1 MTYDGT
7 SSGFAKLSHPECQ
20 TFVERVIA
28 RLQSDGRFN
37 GLLIAGSGLSG
48 EMDEFSDLD
57 LILVCRPE
65 CFDKIMTERRSV
77 AESFGELLAAFTGE
91 HVGEPALL
99 ICLFNKP
106 LLHVDLKFI
115 VAQQLSSRVED
126 PVVAWSL
133 GTEIETQLSRGLANW
148 PNLPPEWFEERFWI
162 WIHYAAQKAG
172 RGELF
177 EATDLLALIRQ
188 QVLGPMNCRNH
199 GKNQRGVR
207 RVEQFAPTFA
217 GSLQGTLCVHEK
229 SDVLRALHQAIA
241 IYRQL
246 RAPYVPSNLNE
257 ERARIVVNYVGSL
270 QEQS

>member
-7 SSGFAKLSHPECQ
+7 RSGSATLPHPECQ
-20 TFVERVIA
+20 AFIERVID

-37 GLLIAGSGLSG
+37 GLLVAGSALSG
-48 EMDEFSDLD
+48 EMDPFSDLD

-65 CFDKIMTERRSV
+65 CFDEIMKERRSV
-77 AESFGELLAAFTGE
+77 AESFGPLLAAFTGE

-99 ICLFNKP
+99 ICLFDKP

-126 PVVAWSL
+126 PVVAWSR
-133 GTEIETQLSRGLANW
+133 GAEIETQLSRAQANW

-177 EATDLLALIRQ
+177 EAIDTLALVRQ
-188 QVLGPMNCRNH
+188 QVLGPMNGRNH
-199 GKNQRGVR
+199 GRNQRGVR

-217 GSLQGTLCVHEK
+217 ESLQGTLCVHEK
-229 SDVLRALHQAIA
+229 SDVLRALRQAIA
-241 IYRQL
+241 IYMEL
-246 RAPYVPSNLNE
+246 RSPYVPSNLNE
-257 ERARIVVNYVGSL
+257 ERARIVIDYVRSL
-270 QEQS
+270 